1 MCCRPRGGHGGW
13 VASEPWTPAPMQVAL
28 PRELTPEATWRQA
41 QEGFLE
47 AVASRPGL
55 TAPQMPAP
63 KASGPPAFEQQHWRW
78 RGTHYLSVLV

>member
-1 MCCRPRGGHGGW
+1 MCCRPRGGHGRW

-47 AVASRPGL
+47 AVASQPGL
-55 TAPQMPAP
+55 QR
-63 KASGPPAFEQQHWRW
+63 H
-78 RGTHYLSVLV
+78 